1 MDEWEGHPVRRVQHE
16 KRRSGVMPAF
26 ISFIEGNELT
36 EEQQEKS
43 RAVLSMEAKE
53 KEVPKRRMFL

>member
-1 MDEWEGHPVRRVQHE
+1 MPV
-16 KRRSGVMPAF
+16 F
-26 ISFIEGNELT
+26 IGFIEGNELT

-53 KEVPKRRMFL
+53 KEVPKRRIVPLNK